1 MASPSNGLA
10 PLLNKVEVGEILGA
24 SPRTIERWV
33 ANREISFIRVGSKTM
48 FKPEHITEWITTRE
62 VRAS

>member
-1 MASPSNGLA
+1 MKAHDCDLV
-10 PLLNKVEVGEILGA
+10 PLLNKVQVGEILGA
-24 SPRTIERWV
+24 SPRTIERWI

-48 FKPEHITEWITTRE
+48 FKPEHITEWISSRE